1 MANILVVDDDR
12 QVCDLLKQVLED
24 RGDTVTCATNGVEGI
39 KEYRSH
45 PADLIILDIL
55 MPEKEGLETILD
67 LRREFPQVK
76 IIAMSGGSERGSH
89 GDCSRPRERSCA
101 GHLARKVSSGLY
113 ARIIG
118 CFCARRP
125 GEGEG
130 FECHSLRIS
139 KTTLCISKLGTQR
152 SCPVF
157 VNERMNY
164 TQKVVIVAGKNNYLP
179 IWYCF

>member
-1 MANILVVDDDR
+1 VGRGGERGKAMANILVVDDDR

-76 IIAMSGGSERGSH
+76 IIAMSGGSERAKL
-89 GDCSRPRERSCA
+89 DLLD
-101 GHLARKVSSGLY
+101 LARRLGAQHTIDKPFQLN
-113 ARIIG
+113 
-118 CFCARRP
+118 
-125 GEGEG
+125 
-130 FECHSLRIS
+130 
-139 KTTLCISKLGTQR
+139 TLTDLVTQTLQE
-152 SCPVF
+152 
-157 VNERMNY
+157 N
-164 TQKVVIVAGKNNYLP
+164 
-179 IWYCF
+179 